1 VLLVAAEVAGEFR
14 NGFRLLILIIQKSNL
29 REFLY
34 NTVSLKS
41 LSLPSSVVVIT
52 YTTRF
57 HLKQVRTRP
66 HYATLTAHLHHLM
79 SRDVRFVNIL
89 RTTKIFLTHAP
100 YLSNRYTY
108 IEIS

>member
-1 VLLVAAEVAGEFR
+1 MTAEVAGEFR
-14 NGFRLLILIIQKSNL
+14 NGFHLLILITYKQNL

-41 LSLPSSVVVIT
+41 LSLP

-57 HLKQVRTRP
+57 HIKQVRTRP
-66 HYATLTAHLHHLM
+66 QYATFMAHLHHLM

-89 RTTKIFLTHAP
+89 QTTEIFFNTR
-100 YLSNRYTY
+100 SV
-108 IEIS
+108 S